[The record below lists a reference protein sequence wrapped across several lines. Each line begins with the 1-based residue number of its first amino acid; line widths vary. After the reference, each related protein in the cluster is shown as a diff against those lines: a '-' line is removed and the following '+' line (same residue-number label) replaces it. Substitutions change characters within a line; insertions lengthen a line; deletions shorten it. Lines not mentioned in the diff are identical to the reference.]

1 MIRLAEM
8 RGGVREFLGK
18 DTMLRILLVLM
29 FSFSVEIGTLVPRS
43 AMAQSDT
50 KSLEDVFRNTIDELL
65 KGPNRQDEAGRAP
78 PPSRRSMQ
86 MSFSPVVKEAAPS
99 VVNVYAARTVRQRSP
114 FEGDPFF
121 ERFFGRNSPFGRP
134 RQRVQSSLGSGVI
147 VTTDGIV
154 LTNNHVVENADEV
167 KIALNDGSEYECD
180 IILKDEKS
188 DLAVLR
194 IRDGGKFDAIE
205 IANSDDVE
213 VGDIVLAIG
222 NPFGVG
228 QTVTSGIV
236 SAVARSRVGVNDF
249 DFFIQTDAAINPGNS
264 GGALINAHGEL
275 IGINTAIYSRSGGSQ
290 GIGFAI
296 PSYQAADVMKQII
309 EHGHVQRGW
318 LGIEAQDLTRELA
331 ETFGLRDTHGMLVA
345 GVLRGGPADQAGIEP
360 GDVIDRVDGDDV
372 ASAHSAM
379 SRIARAGPDTRLE
392 LEGIRDGERFTV
404 TAVTGTRPEGR

>member
-1 MIRLAEM
+1 MNIRDT
-8 RGGVREFLGK
+8 VSFFLQAATVGIAAAF
-18 DTMLRILLVLM
+18 LLLLVRPEW
-29 FSFSVEIGTLVPRS
+29 FQPGGAPVVEI
-43 AMAQSDT
+43 
-50 KSLEDVFRNTIDELL
+50 
-65 KGPNRQDEAGRAP
+65 RQ
-78 PPSRRSMQ
+78 
-86 MSFSPVVKEAAPS
+86 AAPREDTERTDGDHARPAVVTS
-99 VVNVYAARTVRQRSP
+99 YADAVARAAPAVVNIYTAKVITRERHP
-114 FEGDPFF
+114 LLDDPLF
-121 ERFFGRNSPFGRP
+121 RYFFGDQVRTPLK
-134 RQRVQSSLGSGVI
+134 QTQTSLGSGVI
-147 VTTDGIV
+147 VSPQGYV
-154 LTNNHVVENADEV
+154 LTNNHVIAGADEIQV
-167 KIALNDGSEYECD
+167 LLQDGRSARAEVAGVD
-180 IILKDEKS
+180 KDT

-194 IRDGGKFDAIE
+194 IELDHLPTIAIGSTE
-205 IANSDDVE
+205 HLR
-213 VGDIVLAIG
+213 VGDVALAIG
-222 NPFGVG
+222 NPYGVG
-228 QTVTSGIV
+228 QTVTLGII
-236 SAVARSRVGVNDF
+236 SATGRSHLGINRFEDF
-249 DFFIQTDAAINPGNS
+249 VQTDAAINPGNS